1 MLNPGGRLVLIA
13 FQGGATA
20 EIALQ
25 KIIYRDLREAGV
37 RWHRSLL
44 VAWALGGFFMP
55 IGLAFALWPRIREG
69 VLDLEKRRRG

>member
-1 MLNPGGRLVLIA
+1 M
-13 FQGGATA
+13 
-20 EIALQ
+20 
-25 KIIYRDLREAGV
+25 IYRDLREAGV